1 MTSAMDNRSKH
12 SNGHAQPNDKSQYS
26 PWDFENP
33 WSHDLYNFTDKC
45 DETCYGLWCFPCF
58 TCHLAW
64 RMDES
69 CWVPLCVPGSLA
81 ILRSKMRTVF
91 RIQVW

>member
-1 MTSAMDNRSKH
+1 MDNRSKH
-12 SNGHAQPNDKSQYS
+12 SNGHVQPNDKSQYS

-33 WSHDLYNFTDKC
+33 WSHDLYNCTDKC

-91 RIQVW
+91 RIQVC